1 MGTMIITIC
10 LGLAVCVI
18 GIVNMKGKV
27 SSLHQYHRKRVREEN
42 KKAFCKL
49 VGLGTLIIGIALIVY
64 GTLFFVF
71 EKTQWKAFA
80 VIGTVELMASII
92 AGMTIN
98 FYAMK
103 KYNGGV
109 F

>member
-10 LGLAVCVI
+10 LGLAVCAV
-18 GIVNMKGKV
+18 GIVNMRRKV
-27 SSLHQYHRKRVREEN
+27 ASLHQNHRKRVREEN
-42 KKAFCKL
+42 KRVFYKL

-64 GTLFFVF
+64 GALLFVF
-71 EKTQWKAFA
+71 EKTQWNVFS
-80 VIGTVELMASII
+80 VVGTVELAAGIV
-92 AGMTIN
+92 AGMAIN